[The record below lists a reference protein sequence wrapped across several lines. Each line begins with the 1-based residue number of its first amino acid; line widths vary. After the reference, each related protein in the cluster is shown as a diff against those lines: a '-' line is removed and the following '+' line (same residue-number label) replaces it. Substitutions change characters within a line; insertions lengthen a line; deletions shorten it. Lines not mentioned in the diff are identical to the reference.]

1 MENRRNLCAMVP
13 LTIFN
18 RVGQERDK
26 AGLTNSAY
34 ITQVL
39 EEYFS
44 IKDNGGKDM
53 AQNNGKTRTLA
64 FQISEEF
71 FQRIKTYLEKESKRL
86 GRKVT
91 QRDFVLGLIEQA
103 LDEAERE
110 AARTE
115 ETAAGQSDGA
125 DARPEPGADSPNGE
139 PDAGDAEEADS
150 GENAENAPADAV
162 EDADSAD
169 GLPTTGGE
177 LNAP

>member
-26 AGLTNSAY
+26 AGLTNSTY

-44 IKDNGGKDM
+44 IKDNGGKQVM
-53 AQNNGKTRTLA
+53 TQNNGKTRTLA

-110 AARTE
+110 DARTQ
-115 ETAAGQSDGA
+115 ETAAEQSDGA
-125 DARPEPGADSPNGE
+125 DARPEPGEDSPNREPEGVADGE
-139 PDAGDAEEADS
+139 DAEEDS
-150 GENAENAPADAV
+150 AESAENAPADGV
-162 EDADSAD
+162 EDAGIAD
-169 GLPTTGGE
+169 
-177 LNAP
+177 A

>member
-1 MENRRNLCAMVP
+1 MENRRNLCAHIP
-13 LTIFN
+13 ISLFN
-18 RVGQERDK
+18 RVGAEREK
-26 AGLTNSAY
+26 AGLTNSEY
-34 ITQVL
+34 VTGLL
-39 EEYFS
+39 EEYFTM
-44 IKDNGGKDM
+44 KDSGGNVM

-115 ETAAGQSDGA
+115 ETAAGQSEGA

-150 GENAENAPADAV
+150 AESAENAPADGV
-162 EDADSAD
+162 EDAGIAD
-169 GLPTTGGE
+169 
-177 LNAP
+177 A

>member
-26 AGLTNSAY
+26 AGLTNSTY

-44 IKDNGGKDM
+44 IKDNGGKEVM
-53 AQNNGKTRTLA
+53 TQNNGKTRTLA

-91 QRDFVLGLIEQA
+91 QVVYYE
-103 LDEAERE
+103 
-110 AARTE
+110 
-115 ETAAGQSDGA
+115 
-125 DARPEPGADSPNGE
+125 GE
-139 PDAGDAEEADS
+139 K
-150 GENAENAPADAV
+150 
-162 EDADSAD
+162 
-169 GLPTTGGE
+169 
-177 LNAP
+177 